1 MFKKSLLVLSLI
13 TLSGAAISAPPIAN
27 LRVSGSITP
36 PTCTI
41 NGEEEETFT
50 YNFDISPGI
59 FPASGNLVLAEQPQN
74 IEVVCD
80 AMTYLMFTAADE
92 RAGTELTTGANNFG
106 LGAYSDGTK
115 IGFFTVTMS
124 NAKVKANPEAGATN
138 VSVLTGSTLF
148 ASAAVNKT
156 MGAAWAIST
165 TQLAAGK
172 VFSAD
177 FAVKPTINAV
187 MKNSAGDA
195 ELDGLAT
202 LIFAFGV

>member
-27 LRVSGSITP
+27 LRVTGSITP

-41 NGEEEETFT
+41 NGEEEDTFT
-50 YNFDISPGI
+50 YDFDISPGI
-59 FPASGNLVLAEQPQN
+59 FPASGNLVLTEQPQN

-80 AMTYLMFTAADE
+80 ALTYLTFTAADE
-92 RAGTELTTGANNFG
+92 RAGTELTTGVNNFG
-106 LGAYSDGTK
+106 LGTYSDDTN

-124 NAKVKANPEAGATN
+124 NAKVKANAEADAAN
-138 VSVLTGSTLF
+138 VSVLTGTTLA
-148 ASAAVNKT
+148 ASSILNKNLVSGWAT
-156 MGAAWAIST
+156 GAS
-165 TQLAAGK
+165 QLAAGQI
-172 VFSAD
+172 FSAD

-195 ELDGLAT
+195 QLDGLAT
-202 LIFAFGV
+202 LTFAFGL